1 MSFQKGNFVKLVAT
15 TTIHL
20 GKIEKNLSKD
30 DVVEFDGFE
39 VKVFGQTVSMP
50 ELKAGVKR
58 GWLKIFEGASSL
70 PKEEVVVEKPKMEV
84 QKVYDEERPVSEI
97 KKQPEQPEKKKF
109 QIVVE
114 QQDEDIIPIGK
125 IENKS
130 GATIA
135 SDVPSDVQGEAV
147 AIKLKTA
154 SKVKTVISDG
164 NQASSEINKLDNIS
178 ANVTAREEFPVV
190 KEVEDSV
197 EVSSTIKTASEE
209 VVVSEE
215 LEASEDSVSDE
226 ELDQLLESLDE
237 PDEQAI
243 EDAQLLQAIDGD
255 VSPTQGAVTIGKDES
270 KSISLPVGV
279 DWDMSPHWSKRAKIA
294 VERYA
299 DHTEILDA
307 IKEVESQGV
316 VKAIEKAMA
325 ER

>member
-39 VKVFGQTVSMP
+39 VKVFGQTVQMP

-58 GWLKIFEGASSL
+58 GWLKIFDGSSAL
-70 PKEEVVVEKPKMEV
+70 PQEQPVEEKPKMAV
-84 QKVYDEERPVSEI
+84 QKVYDEERAVSEI
-97 KKQPEQPEKKKF
+97 KKEATPEKKKF
-109 QIVVE
+109 QVVVE
-114 QQDEDIIPIGK
+114 QQEDDIIPVAK

-135 SDVPSDVQGEAV
+135 SDAPSASEGEEI
-147 AIKLKTA
+147 AISLKTS

-164 NQASSEINKLDNIS
+164 NQASSEINKLDSIS

-190 KEVEDSV
+190 QQVEDAVEVSPVVKTASAEEAEVSDSV
-197 EVSSTIKTASEE
+197 EVSD
-209 VVVSEE
+209 
-215 LEASEDSVSDE
+215 EAIDG
-226 ELDQLLESLDE
+226 LLESMST
-237 PDEQAI
+237 PDAQQV

-255 VSPTQGAVTIGKDES
+255 VSPTQGAVTIGADES
-270 KSISLPVGV
+270 KVVSLPVGV

-299 DHTEILDA
+299 SHSEILDA

-316 VKAIEKAMA
+316 VKAIDKALA
-325 ER
+325 EL